1 MDMAACILYL
11 AGPGGVFLNG
21 QVIFTDGG
29 EFLDTVLRL
38 ILGPRLNGRLTRDD
52 FDKSRVHLSN
62 QQLGSLSMMYSDQS
76 RYDSLGEL
84 LSGDTFLI
92 DGDTIGL

>member
-29 EFLDTVLRL
+29 ESLNIARRL
-38 ILGPRLNGRLTRDD
+38 VPGPRLNGSFTRDD
-52 FDKSRVHLSN
+52 FDEPGVHLSN
-62 QQLGSLSMMYSDQS
+62 QQLGTLLVLYEHVDLL
-76 RYDSLGEL
+76 RYDP
-84 LSGDTFLI
+84 LI
-92 DGDTIGL
+92 IKPT